1 MKKHLFTLLF
11 LCITFLGFS
20 TGHVVNTFVINNTT
34 CGNPNGSVRA
44 TVSGG
49 VGPFTYSWNTSPVQ
63 NNDTAFAVMAGSYT
77 VTVTDQNDMSVST
90 GVITVTNTFNPIT
103 VIANGQ
109 NVACEGS
116 MVTFV
121 ANATGGTGAISYLWT
136 GPNGFTSTL
145 QNPIINAW
153 LGATGT
159 YTVTATD
166 VNACSSTSTF
176 FLMVNPMPM
185 IALGPQSVTCFGQCN
200 GSIFSS
206 VNPPGAYTYQWTGP
220 TSSTMQH
227 LTGIC
232 AGTYTL
238 IVTDM
243 NGCSNANSTSV
254 NEPAPLTAS
263 IQTSSASSCN
273 ACDGSAISFLTGGSP
288 AYSYTWSTGATTSS
302 ITNLCPGYYTLG
314 VQDINGCFDSV
325 GVFINASAIQATFN
339 VVSDTCNQAVGA
351 ITANITNAVGNVT
364 YNWMPGNYTTQSIA
378 NVQAGTYT
386 LTVTDSICSFNQSV
400 TVPNQSQISVVA
412 TPSTTVCG
420 SSDGTIYVNASG
432 ANPPFQYSIDGTTFT
447 SNQTFSNLSAAIYT
461 ITVRDNLGCI
471 NSTQAQV
478 TNSSMQMAY
487 FSTGNSTCTNNNG
500 VSTAYAY
507 NVNGPLS
514 YLWQPGGQTTQTI
527 SNLAPGTYTCTIT
540 GSGGCAVTGTTT
552 VHQQN
557 NFYLA
562 QDYDFY
568 NCGINSLSASAS
580 FGQAPYTYAWQP
592 GGQTTQTI
600 VNQNI
605 GNYICTVTDATGC
618 IATGYYGIYN
628 SYNTM
633 ISGMIYNDANSNC
646 VYDSGDSLLPQWS
659 VYAAPT
665 TPGNG
670 GWAWAQNGTYNM
682 YLPNVTNTYSLT
694 AYPPGGSYGNSTSY
708 YQFNC
713 GTTTAVINASCD
725 TVLNVNIPVTSI
737 PAQDLTIYNY
747 CGTSRPGFHVSNYL
761 SYSNVGTLST
771 ANVVV
776 TYDLDPLLTYIGSTP
791 PASVVS
797 GNHLEFNLGTLAP
810 SQTGWITI
818 NAIVPTIQNGGALGT
833 LINNSAAI
841 SIVGG
846 EQTPSDNVDACT
858 TAITGS
864 YDPNEKEV
872 YAENMSPSG
881 AIDITG
887 RKMYYTVHFQNTGT
901 DTAFTITVR
910 DTISNL
916 LDLTSLELLTS
927 SHAYTARIL
936 PDRTLELTFNNILL
950 VDSNKN
956 EALSHGYF
964 NYSIHT
970 KPGLV
975 NGDNIANTAAIYFD
989 FNLPIITNTVNTPVQ
1004 TSVGI
1009 KETSNSLMASVF
1021 PNPLSNGDLNIKFNA
1036 ALNKN
1041 VMMRIYGIGGNEV
1054 FTKQLSNN
1062 NQQSVNVAGL
1072 SAGIYFVRLSDEAG
1086 RSSDIKL
1093 VIAK

>member
-136 GPNGFTSTL
+136 GPNGFTSNL
-145 QNPIINAW
+145 QNPILNAW

-159 YTVTATD
+159 YTVTVTDANNCVGTATW
-166 VNACSSTSTF
+166 

-185 IALGPQSVTCFGQCN
+185 ITFSTTNVSCAGGCN
-200 GSIFSS
+200 GTIVSS
-206 VNPPGAYTYQWTGP
+206 VNPPGTYTYVWSPINSTAPNINGACAGAYTLQ
-220 TSSTMQH
+220 
-227 LTGIC
+227 
-232 AGTYTL
+232 
-238 IVTDM
+238 VTDM
-243 NGCSNANSTSV
+243 NGCTSV
-254 NEPAPLTAS
+254 NGTSISEPTMLTS
-263 IQTSSASSCN
+263 TITSTPASSCN
-273 ACDGSAISFLTGGSP
+273 ACDGTLSTSVMGGSP
-288 AYSYTWSTGATTSS
+288 PYAYTWNTGATTPG
-302 ITNLCPGYYTLG
+302 INGLCPGYYYLS
-314 VQDINGCFDSV
+314 VQDGNGCIDSA
-325 GVFINASAIQATFN
+325 GAYLNASSIQASFS
-339 VVSDTCNQAVGA
+339 VVSDTCNQGVGS
-351 ITANITNAVGNVT
+351 ITASITNAVGNVT

-378 NVQAGTYT
+378 ALQAGTYT
-386 LTVTDSICSFNQSV
+386 LTVMDSICSFTNFV
-400 TVPNQSQISVVA
+400 TVPNFSQVVVVA
-412 TPSTTVCG
+412 
-420 SSDGTIYVNASG
+420 SSNPATCSNPNGVIVVSGNG
-432 ANPPFQYSIDGTTFT
+432 ANPPFQYSLNGSVFT
-447 SNQTFSNLSAAIYT
+447 SNTTYPNLAPGTYT
-461 ITVRDNLGCI
+461 IVAQDALGCM
-471 NSTQAQV
+471 NSTQTVV
-478 TNSSMQMAY
+478 TSSNGEIAY
-487 FSTGNSTCTNNNG
+487 FSTTNATCTNSNG
-500 VSTAYAY
+500 TSTVYAF
-507 NVNGPLS
+507 NVNGPFT

-527 SNLAPGTYTCTIT
+527 NNLAPGTYTCTIT
-540 GSGGCAVTGTTT
+540 GNAGCAVTGTTT

-562 QDYDFY
+562 HDYDFY

-580 FGQAPYTYAWQP
+580 FGQAPYTYSWQP

-725 TVLNVNIPVTSI
+725 TVLNVNIPVTTI

-747 CGTSRPGFHVSNYL
+747 CGTSRPGFHVTNSL
-761 SYSNVGTLST
+761 GYSNAGTLST
-771 ANVVV
+771 SNVVV

-833 LINNSAAI
+833 LINNSATI

-872 YAENMSPSG
+872 FAENMSPSG

-956 EALSHGYF
+956 EPLSHGYF

-1009 KETSNSLMASVF
+1009 KETSNSLMVSVF

-1036 ALNKN
+1036 ALSKN
-1041 VMMRIYGIGGNEV
+1041 VTMRIYGVGGNEV
-1054 FTKQLSNN
+1054 FTKQLTNN

-1093 VIAK
+1093 VITK